1 MRILVLLSLLNFAL
15 NLLSF
20 YTENMADKDDKA
32 ALIKYRTEF
41 DKWLGEF
48 KTTADYAEL
57 VNHYQRSWS
66 PIYKELNA
74 IFKEKIWYPSKM
86 RSRED
91 NDDDKKRYFPE
102 PHTEEEWAVIAEGI
116 DEMLEKRRRKTKKH
130 TGEGNS
136 YRC

>member
-1 MRILVLLSLLNFAL
+1 
-15 NLLSF
+15 
-20 YTENMADKDDKA
+20 MADKDDKT
-32 ALIKYRTEF
+32 ALIKYRIEF

-91 NDDDKKRYFPE
+91 NGDDKKRYFTE
-102 PHTEEEWAVIAEGI
+102 PHTKEEEWADIAEG
-116 DEMLEKRRRKTKKH
+116 RNTKKQS
-130 TGEGNS
+130 GERDS
-136 YRC
+136 YHYY

>member
-1 MRILVLLSLLNFAL
+1 
-15 NLLSF
+15 
-20 YTENMADKDDKA
+20 MADKDDKTS
-32 ALIKYRTEF
+32 LIKYRIEF

-74 IFKEKIWYPSKM
+74 IFKEKIWYFFKT

-91 NDDDKKRYFPE
+91 NGHDKKRYFTE
-102 PHTEEEWAVIAEGI
+102 PHTKEEEWADITE
-116 DEMLEKRRRKTKKH
+116 RRNTKKQS
-130 TGEGNS
+130 GERDS
-136 YRC
+136 YHYYY

>member
-1 MRILVLLSLLNFAL
+1 
-15 NLLSF
+15 
-20 YTENMADKDDKA
+20 MADKDDKT
-32 ALIKYRTEF
+32 ALIKYRIEF

-91 NDDDKKRYFPE
+91 NGHDKKRYFTE
-102 PHTEEEWAVIAEGI
+102 PHTEEEWADIAEGI
-116 DEMLEKRRRKTKKH
+116 DVMLNKRRNTKKQS
-130 TGEGNS
+130 GERDS
-136 YRC
+136 YHY